1 MLLHMVPHS
10 NSNKMRIKGKEI
22 DLKNIGKII
31 LSIALGT
38 GIGLIVY
45 GIFLYFNIAIFGW
58 NLGLI
63 FAPLAAGYVETVV
76 ANRILGRNLGA
87 ISAFILFIDT
97 TVYSFILKNPT
108 LGTNLITAGSII
120 VILQAAFPTLIN
132 YILLVIIGAIIS
144 NLSWSFKKIIRT
156 LKKIKSH
163 IRWETENIEE
173 EIIEEDIYFDE
184 NESNERLNSLNFFFI
199 TSTDMENRKHEL
211 LGIYQSEVVIEN
223 KVKIKLKDDELEKKN
238 LKNIKEGK
246 DKCLINLSKK
256 IKEAGGNGI
265 LDLHIQYGLIGL
277 GTDYIHITATG
288 MGINIL
294 KE

>member
-1 MLLHMVPHS
+1 MVPQS
-10 NSNKMRIKGKEI
+10 NSNKMKIKGKEI

-97 TVYSFILKNPT
+97 TIYSFILKNPT

>member
-1 MLLHMVPHS
+1 MVPQS
-10 NSNKMRIKGKEI
+10 NSNKMKIKGKEI
-22 DLKNIGKII
+22 NLKNIGKII

>member
-1 MLLHMVPHS
+1 MVPQS
-10 NSNKMRIKGKEI
+10 NSNKMKIKGKEI

-97 TVYSFILKNPT
+97 TAYSFILKNPT

>member
-1 MLLHMVPHS
+1 MVPQS
-10 NSNKMRIKGKEI
+10 NSNKMKIKGKEI

-265 LDLHIQYGLIGL
+265 IDLHIQYGLIGL

>member
-1 MLLHMVPHS
+1 MVPQS
-10 NSNKMRIKGKEI
+10 NSNKMKIKGKEI

-97 TVYSFILKNPT
+97 TAYSFILKNPT

-256 IKEAGGNGI
+256 IKETGGNGI